1 MGRQD
6 APLDAPL
13 LCSIRGVS
21 PKGPPMIDRGRL
33 DMLVTRT
40 LQLDLDAL
48 PIRDRAALRLL
59 TRADASTASQ
69 LARLIYRRE
78 RTAQERL
85 LRLTRAGALE
95 RTADP
100 RSGRG
105 TAAYA
110 YRPSPALRTRLGIRE
125 SRASNLYLRHTLD
138 IVETVCALAIPQ
150 DPDQPLPIQAWLT
163 ERMSADLPGPG
174 IRPDSVVALQVGAN
188 SGVVCLEMDE
198 GTQHAPVIRARLT
211 AYGRYLPGR
220 GGWHLLF
227 VVQSEHRVEWFRRL
241 AGWHGPGTLAGRAW
255 VVRLT
260 DLRLAGLDALV
271 EPLVGAGALL
281 PLSVVVGDPKLR
293 TSATPVGSVAW
304 AELMGSGG
312 GDDLSRALS

>member
-1 MGRQD
+1 
-6 APLDAPL
+6 
-13 LCSIRGVS
+13 
-21 PKGPPMIDRGRL
+21 MIDRGRL
-33 DMLVTRT
+33 DMLVTRR

-59 TRADASTASQ
+59 TRADAATASQ

-85 LRLTRAGALE
+85 LRLMRAGALE
-95 RTADP
+95 RMIDP

-110 YRPSPALRTRLGIRE
+110 YRPSPATRTRLGIRE
-125 SRASNLYLRHTLD
+125 PRASNLYLRHTLD
-138 IVETVCALAIPQ
+138 IVETVCAMAIPH
-150 DPDQPLPIQAWLT
+150 DPDRPLPVQAWLT

-188 SGVVCLEMDE
+188 SGVLCLEMDE

-227 VVQSEHRVEWFRRL
+227 VVQSEHRVAWLRRL
-241 AGWHGPGTLAGRAW
+241 AAWHGPGTLAGRAW
-255 VVRLT
+255 AVRLA

-271 EPLVGAGALL
+271 GPLVGPEAPL
-281 PLSVVVGDPKLR
+281 PLRAVVGDPKLR
-293 TSATPVGSVAW
+293 MSATPVGSLAW
-304 AELMGSGG
+304 GELMGSGG
-312 GDDLSRALS
+312 GDDLSRALG

>member
-1 MGRQD
+1 
-6 APLDAPL
+6 
-13 LCSIRGVS
+13 
-21 PKGPPMIDRGRL
+21 MIDRGRL
-33 DMLVTRT
+33 DISVTRT
-40 LQLDLDAL
+40 PQLDLDAL

-59 TRADASTASQ
+59 TRADAATASQ

-85 LRLTRAGALE
+85 LQLGRAGALE
-95 RTADP
+95 RMIDP

-110 YRPSPALRTRLGIRE
+110 YRPSPATRTRLGIRE
-125 SRASNLYLRHTLD
+125 PRASNLYLRHTLD
-138 IVETVCALAIPQ
+138 IVETVCALAIPY

-174 IRPDSVVALQVGAN
+174 IRPDSVVALQVGAT
-188 SGVVCLEMDE
+188 SGVLCVEMDE

-227 VVQSEHRVEWFRRL
+227 VVQSDHRVAWLRRL
-241 AGWHGPGTLAGRAW
+241 AGWHGPATLPGRAW
-255 VVRLT
+255 AVRLP
-260 DLRLAGLDALV
+260 DLRIAGLDALV
-271 EPLVGAGALL
+271 RPLMGAEGAR
-281 PLSVVVGDPKLR
+281 PLRTVVGDPKDR
-293 TSATPVGSVAW
+293 TSGAPVGSVAW
-304 AELMGSGG
+304 TELMGSGG
-312 GDDLSRALS
+312 GDDLSRALR